1 MPWISRGLVFL
12 VLMSGLSTGFI
23 DACTRGLGAKRLRL
37 SMPWDQ
43 TQFEPLI
50 SDDSPR
56 IFKPPVWVEFP
67 VQTLSQTDAVSRP
80 VKLDRFNA
88 KVHLSDISWVGAED
102 QKLNA
107 ALQMW
112 RVIVLDST
120 SNTELGKLIMQCIE
134 LGRSDDYIWQVIRD
148 AFASKSTATLRARS
162 ASLLAF
168 GRWKKTALMESANSI
183 FPVSEEAAYEYLCDL
198 RRTNAAAMK
207 GKRFLEALGFSK
219 GLLGADV
226 DKAINSARVK
236 GAASNFE
243 FKPVKKK
250 SPFSVEQLL
259 VLERLAMFGQG
270 QESIFA
276 GYLCFITHCRLRWS
290 DGQHCIQEPQLDI
303 GTGKG
308 FIEAALY
315 HHKTA
320 LKRRTKVSGLLPVA
334 GVLPGLS
341 GYDWASSWL
350 QKRMEMGLRASMSQ
364 PTMPAPMAHG
374 GWSCHPLSSSEA
386 SVWLREILQPW
397 TQGPVRNLAT
407 QSAKA
412 TLLSWLAKANVEIS
426 LRRLAGYHVTPG
438 DKSALEYSRDA
449 AAPVLRQ
456 IEAAFIAIRANVFR
470 PDLTRARRWQ
480 GAQTLEEAV
489 KLAADGDSFHACSES
504 FGKSFSSS
512 LFSLECS
519 DVPLENNPDH
529 GGGLQDA
536 LNKVGD
542 DTTLETLRLHA
553 LSVNRNAVVCNDDDS
568 ISDISEFSQSQ
579 ESSVDSE
586 SGSEDAE
593 RRAELDGVRNSVD
606 LVAPSDI
613 AGKRCFR
620 HRKSKKL
627 HFIDKTMHGVQY
639 FKCGRRCNEN
649 YEKLESVPAFSL
661 HGCMTCFGWSDRP
674 AEASDQD
681 D

>member
-1 MPWISRGLVFL
+1 M
-12 VLMSGLSTGFI
+12 
-23 DACTRGLGAKRLRL
+23 
-37 SMPWDQ
+37 
-43 TQFEPLI
+43 
-50 SDDSPR
+50 
-56 IFKPPVWVEFP
+56 
-67 VQTLSQTDAVSRP
+67 
-80 VKLDRFNA
+80 
-88 KVHLSDISWVGAED
+88 
-102 QKLNA
+102 
-107 ALQMW
+107 
-112 RVIVLDST
+112 
-120 SNTELGKLIMQCIE
+120 
-134 LGRSDDYIWQVIRD
+134 
-148 AFASKSTATLRARS
+148 
-162 ASLLAF
+162 
-168 GRWKKTALMESANSI
+168 
-183 FPVSEEAAYEYLCDL
+183 
-198 RRTNAAAMK
+198 
-207 GKRFLEALGFSK
+207 
-219 GLLGADV
+219 

-259 VLERLAMFGQG
+259 VLERLTMFGQG

-320 LKRRTKVSGLLPVA
+320 LKRRTKVLRLLPVA

-374 GWSCHPLSSSEA
+374 GWSCHPLSSFEA

-407 QSAKA
+407 HSAKA

-426 LRRLAGYHVTPG
+426 LRQLAGFHVTPG

-519 DVPLENNPDH
+519 DVPLEKF
-529 GGGLQDA
+529 A
-536 LNKVGD
+536 LLKG
-542 DTTLETLRLHA
+542 
-553 LSVNRNAVVCNDDDS
+553 
-568 ISDISEFSQSQ
+568 
-579 ESSVDSE
+579 
-586 SGSEDAE
+586 
-593 RRAELDGVRNSVD
+593 
-606 LVAPSDI
+606 
-613 AGKRCFR
+613 
-620 HRKSKKL
+620 
-627 HFIDKTMHGVQY
+627 
-639 FKCGRRCNEN
+639 
-649 YEKLESVPAFSL
+649 
-661 HGCMTCFGWSDRP
+661 
-674 AEASDQD
+674 
-681 D
+681 